1 VIKLNPGCYIRT
13 MDHVITADETKEV
26 KVHSKWFNWTRTLG
40 ELFQQWE
47 NEIITTSIKS
57 LQTQIS
63 RKFDADE
70 LLHKLDTLT
79 KSAILEH

>member
-1 VIKLNPGCYIRT
+1 
-13 MDHVITADETKEV
+13 MDHVITADETKDV
-26 KVHSKWFNWTRTLG
+26 KVHSMWLNWTRTLG
-40 ELFQQWE
+40 ELFQQRE
-47 NEIITTSIKS
+47 NEIITASIES